1 MIKSYKGILALSAVA
16 VLTLGC
22 TDDYNF
28 TTPQDSFQLT
38 PLFTSIDEGTTV
50 QLAATSNGAPAAVT
64 WTSDNEAIL
73 RVNASGLVTA
83 VAPGGPA
90 NIIARLGTEAHSSSI
105 TVNALQGISLTKG
118 VPVTGLSGATGS
130 TRLYRIFVPVGT
142 TSLTFTLS
150 GGSGDADIYT
160 RRGTPPTNASFT
172 GFSFNGGNGELITHA
187 NPQSGTWYVLI
198 DAFETYAGATLVA
211 NYTP

>member
-1 MIKSYKGILALSAVA
+1 MIKSYKGILAICAVSALA
-16 VLTLGC
+16 LGC
-22 TDDYNF
+22 TEDYNF
-28 TTPQDSFQLT
+28 TEPANTFQVT
-38 PLFTSIDEGTTV
+38 PLFTSIDEGTTL
-50 QLAATSNGAPAAVT
+50 QLQATSNGAPAAVT
-64 WTSDNEAIL
+64 WTSDNEAVI

-90 NIIARLGTEAHSSSI
+90 NVIAALGSEKHSSSI
-105 TVNALQGISLTKG
+105 TVNALQGISLAKG
-118 VPVTGLSGATGS
+118 VPVTGLNGPAGNQK
-130 TRLYRIFVPVGT
+130 LYRIFVPAGT

-150 GGSGDADIYT
+150 GGTGDADIYS

-172 GFSFNGGNGELITHA
+172 GFSFNNGNGELITHA

-198 DAFETYAGATLVA
+198 DAFTAYTGATLVA